1 MNEKNHIPMA
11 QTTQNAL
18 FGPVF
23 LIAAQPNPARRF
35 RTQIEPKKK
44 TKKTSKT
51 WTKKTTYLWPKR
63 HKTRRL
69 GPFFSSLPNQ
79 ILPVVLEHE

>member
-1 MNEKNHIPMA
+1 MA
-11 QTTQNAL
+11 QTTCFAS

-44 TKKTSKT
+44 KKKQVKHER
-51 WTKKTTYLWPKR
+51 KKKPHTY
-63 HKTRRL
+63 
-69 GPFFSSLPNQ
+69 GPNDAKCVVWARFSHRCPTESSPSF
-79 ILPVVLEHE
+79 